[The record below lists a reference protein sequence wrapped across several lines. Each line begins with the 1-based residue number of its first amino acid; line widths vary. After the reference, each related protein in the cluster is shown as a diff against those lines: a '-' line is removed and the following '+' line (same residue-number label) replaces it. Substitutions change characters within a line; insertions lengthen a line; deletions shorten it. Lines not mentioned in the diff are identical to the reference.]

1 MNEKVKSGINKA
13 YWFSRS
19 QTSGSNNMKL
29 KQYPKYK
36 DSGVQWI
43 GEIPEGWNNYKLKH
57 VVNEFVAGGT
67 PRSDDE
73 KFWAHD
79 EHGIPWVNIG
89 DMTNKEIVT
98 ETKKEITVEGQADKG
113 LRILKNGTL
122 LYSIFASL
130 GKVAVLGIDA
140 TTNQAILGL
149 IISKKIDTI
158 FLKYYLKNLEEP
170 IITLS
175 NANTQNNINSTIV
188 KNIEIAIPS
197 LSDQTAIANFL
208 DKKTA
213 KIDAMIEKD
222 KKLIALL
229 KEKRTALINHA
240 VTKGL
245 DSDAKMKD
253 SGVDWIGEIPEG
265 WRVRKLKQVTSIRIS
280 NVDKKSKPDEEEVL
294 LCNYNEV
301 YNNEFITLD
310 LSFMKATASIEQIN
324 KFSIKKEDVIITK
337 DSETPEDIAVPSL
350 AEENLNNIVC
360 GYHLALIR
368 PNGSKIKGNFLLRL
382 FQSKK
387 INDQFVI
394 YANGVTRFGISTH
407 PIKNSFVIIPPLSEQ
422 TAIAN
427 FLDQATSKIDIT
439 IQKINEKIT
448 FLEEYKKSLIHH
460 VVTGK
465 VDVRKSDV

>member
-1 MNEKVKSGINKA
+1 MN
-13 YWFSRS
+13 
-19 QTSGSNNMKL
+19 L
-29 KQYPKYK
+29 KPYPEYK
-36 DSGVQWI
+36 DSGIQWI
-43 GEIPEGWNNYKLKH
+43 GEIPKGWNNYKLKH

-79 EHGIPWVNIG
+79 EYGIPWVNIG

-175 NANTQNNINSTIV
+175 NANTQNNLNSTIV

-197 LSDQTAIANFL
+197 LSDQAALANFL
-208 DKKTA
+208 DRKTA
-213 KIDAMIEKD
+213 KIDALIEKD

-229 KEKRTALINHA
+229 KEKQTALINHA

-245 DSDAKMKD
+245 DPNVKLKD
-253 SGVDWIGEIPEG
+253 SGIQWIGEIPEG
-265 WRVRKLKQVTSIRIS
+265 WEVRKIKHFSRLFTGSTPDSGNEKYWDGNITWVT
-280 NVDKKSKPDEEEVL
+280 PA
-294 LCNYNEV
+294 
-301 YNNEFITLD
+301 D
-310 LSFMKATASIEQIN
+310 LSVQQKFIKESKRTISHEGYINSGTNFVNVGAVILATRAPIGYPTIVGTKLCFNQGCKAIE
-324 KFSIKKEDVIITK
+324 IKRDFIPDYVYYYLNAYVDVLV
-337 DSETPEDIAVPSL
+337 S
-350 AEENLNNIVC
+350 
-360 GYHLALIR
+360 R
-368 PNGSKIKGNFLLRL
+368 GNVTTFGELSSYGLTS
-382 FQSKK
+382 FQVLMS
-387 INDQFVI
+387 
-394 YANGVTRFGISTH
+394 S
-407 PIKNSFVIIPPLSEQ
+407 LSEQ
-422 TAIAN
+422 IAIAN
-427 FLDQATSKIDIT
+427 FLDKATAKIDKT
-439 IQKINEKIT
+439 IKLIEKKIKL
-448 FLEEYKKSLIHH
+448 LEEYKKSLIHQ

-465 VDVRKSDV
+465 VDVRGVEA

>member
-1 MNEKVKSGINKA
+1 
-13 YWFSRS
+13 
-19 QTSGSNNMKL
+19 MKL
-29 KQYPKYK
+29 KPYSKYK
-36 DSGVQWI
+36 DSEIEWI
-43 GEIPEGWNNYKLKH
+43 GEIPEEWDNYKLKH

-113 LRILKNGTL
+113 LRVLKNGTL

-149 IISKKIDTI
+149 IISKKIDTT
-158 FLKYYLKNLEEP
+158 FLKYYLKNLEET

-175 NANTQNNINSTIV
+175 NANTQNNLNSTIV

-197 LSDQTAIANFL
+197 LPDQTAIANFL
-208 DKKTA
+208 DRKIA
-213 KIDAMIEKD
+213 KGNALIEKD

-245 DSDAKMKD
+245 DPNVKLKD
-253 SGVDWIGEIPEG
+253 SGVEWIGKIPDK
-265 WRVRKLKQVTSIRIS
+265 WSVRRIDKLSTVSRGASPRPIDDPKYFDDGEEYSWVRIAD
-280 NVDKKSKPDEEEVL
+280 V
-294 LCNYNEV
+294 
-301 YNNEFITLD
+301 
-310 LSFMKATASIEQIN
+310 TASGRYLLETTEKLSTLGKSLSVPLEPGRLFI
-324 KFSIKKEDVIITK
+324 SIAGTVGKPIITK
-337 DSETPEDIAVPSL
+337 IKCCIHDGFVYFKNLKVLNEYLYYIFIGGQAYLGLGKLGTQL
-350 AEENLNNIVC
+350 NLNTETIGLITIPLPPKEEQEKIVE
-360 GYHLALIR
+360 YLDKA
-368 PNGSKIKGNFLLRL
+368 NSKMDK
-382 FQSKK
+382 
-387 INDQFVI
+387 
-394 YANGVTRFGISTH
+394 
-407 PIKNSFVIIPPLSEQ
+407 
-422 TAIAN
+422 
-427 FLDQATSKIDIT
+427 T
-439 IQKINEKIT
+439 IQKIEKKIEL
-448 FLEEYKKSLIHH
+448 LEEYKKSLIHH

-465 VDVRKSDV
+465 VDVRKSEV

>member
-1 MNEKVKSGINKA
+1 MN
-13 YWFSRS
+13 
-19 QTSGSNNMKL
+19 L
-29 KQYPKYK
+29 KPYPEYK
-36 DSGVQWI
+36 DSGIQWI
-43 GEIPEGWNNYKLKH
+43 GEIPKGWNNYKLKH

-158 FLKYYLKNLEEP
+158 FLKYYLKNLEET

-175 NANTQNNINSTIV
+175 NANTQNNLNSTIV

-197 LSDQTAIANFL
+197 LSDQAALANFL
-208 DKKTA
+208 DRKTA
-213 KIDAMIEKD
+213 KIDALIEKD

-229 KEKRTALINHA
+229 KEKQTALINHA

-245 DSDAKMKD
+245 DPNVKLKD
-253 SGVDWIGEIPEG
+253 SGIQWIGEIPEG
-265 WRVRKLKQVTSIRIS
+265 WEVRKIKHFSRLFTGSTPDSGNEKYWDGNITWVT
-280 NVDKKSKPDEEEVL
+280 PA
-294 LCNYNEV
+294 
-301 YNNEFITLD
+301 D
-310 LSFMKATASIEQIN
+310 LSVQQKFIKESKRTISHEGYINSGTNFVNVGAVILATRAPIGYPTIVGTKLCFNQGCKAIE
-324 KFSIKKEDVIITK
+324 IKRDFIPDYVYYYLNAYVDVLV
-337 DSETPEDIAVPSL
+337 S
-350 AEENLNNIVC
+350 
-360 GYHLALIR
+360 R
-368 PNGSKIKGNFLLRL
+368 GNVTTFGELSSYGLTS
-382 FQSKK
+382 FQVLMS
-387 INDQFVI
+387 
-394 YANGVTRFGISTH
+394 S
-407 PIKNSFVIIPPLSEQ
+407 LSEQ
-422 TAIAN
+422 IAIAN
-427 FLDQATSKIDIT
+427 FLDKATAKIDKT
-439 IQKINEKIT
+439 IKLIEKKIKL
-448 FLEEYKKSLIHH
+448 LEEYKKSLIHQ

-465 VDVRKSDV
+465 VDVRGVEA

>member
-1 MNEKVKSGINKA
+1 MN
-13 YWFSRS
+13 
-19 QTSGSNNMKL
+19 L
-29 KQYPKYK
+29 KPYPEYK
-36 DSGVQWI
+36 DSGIQWI
-43 GEIPEGWNNYKLKH
+43 GEIPKGWNNYKLKH

-175 NANTQNNINSTIV
+175 NANTQNNLNSTIV

-197 LSDQTAIANFL
+197 LSDQAALANFL
-208 DKKTA
+208 DRKTA
-213 KIDAMIEKD
+213 KIDALIEKD

-229 KEKRTALINHA
+229 KEKQTALINHA

-245 DSDAKMKD
+245 DPNVKLKD
-253 SGVDWIGEIPEG
+253 SGIQWIGEIPEG
-265 WRVRKLKQVTSIRIS
+265 WEVRKIKHFSRLFTGSTPDSGNEKYWDGNITWVT
-280 NVDKKSKPDEEEVL
+280 PA
-294 LCNYNEV
+294 
-301 YNNEFITLD
+301 D
-310 LSFMKATASIEQIN
+310 LSVQQKFIKESKRTISHEGYINSGTNFVNVGAVILATRAPIGYPTIVGTKLCFNQGCKAIE
-324 KFSIKKEDVIITK
+324 IKRDFIPDYVYYYLNAYVDVLV
-337 DSETPEDIAVPSL
+337 S
-350 AEENLNNIVC
+350 
-360 GYHLALIR
+360 R
-368 PNGSKIKGNFLLRL
+368 GNVTTFGELSSYGLTS
-382 FQSKK
+382 FQVLMS
-387 INDQFVI
+387 
-394 YANGVTRFGISTH
+394 S
-407 PIKNSFVIIPPLSEQ
+407 LSEQ
-422 TAIAN
+422 IAIAN
-427 FLDQATSKIDIT
+427 FLDKATAKIDKT
-439 IQKINEKIT
+439 IKLIEKKIKL
-448 FLEEYKKSLIHH
+448 LEEYKKSLIHQ

-465 VDVRKSDV
+465 VDVRGVEA